1 MVGEED
7 ELLRLQEEERNN
19 LQNRLEQEQVQQ
31 AIAMQDNSHNI
42 VKEQLDLTSELR
54 KIQNLL
60 RGKIEVVSEDGVVSW
75 QEPTSNDEILL
86 TEAGVNLIIN
96 TVQFYLNKNTLL
108 SNYNEATI
116 YQKMED
122 LGTSI
127 ADALFMRYEKYFLYP
142 TAEECQAKLLDRLEK
157 KKQNIIYNAEL
168 YGEKVDEKEIKD
180 KLLSEIDPDME
191 RKKIREGLIKD
202 KLKGFDLLMRN
213 IQDVVHSAYLRAL
226 AGQERRTLRQHIHVS
241 ENLTPPT
248 SNRPQKSGFNWFK
261 KQ

>member
-1 MVGEED
+1 MVDEEE
-7 ELLRLQEEERNN
+7 ELLRLQTEERNN

-31 AIAMQDNSHNI
+31 AVAMQDNSQNI

-60 RGKIEVVSEDGVVSW
+60 RGRVEIVSEDGVVSW
-75 QEPTSNDEILL
+75 QEPTSSDEVLL
-86 TEAGVNLIIN
+86 SEAGINLILN

-108 SNYNEATI
+108 SNYDEATI

-122 LGTSI
+122 LGISI

-142 TAEECQAKLLDRLEK
+142 TEKECQAKLLERLEK
-157 KKQNIIYNAEL
+157 RKQNIIYNAEL
-168 YGEKVDEKEIKD
+168 YGKEVDEKVVESQLLEEIEPD
-180 KLLSEIDPDME
+180 KE

-213 IQDVVHSAYLRAL
+213 IQDVVHSSYLRAL
-226 AGQERRTLRQHIHVS
+226 AGQERRTLRQHIHIS

-248 SNRPQKSGFNWFK
+248 RTQSSKSGFNWFK